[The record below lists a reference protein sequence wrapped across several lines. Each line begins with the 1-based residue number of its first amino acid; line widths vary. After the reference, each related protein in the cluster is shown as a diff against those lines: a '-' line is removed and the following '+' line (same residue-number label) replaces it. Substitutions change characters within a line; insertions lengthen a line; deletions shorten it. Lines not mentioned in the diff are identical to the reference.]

1 MRLEVFRTRQYLLL
15 PLVFL
20 VMTVVLLVG
29 RDCEANKPKLY
40 HKHVKFINFYFP
52 INPHVQKLYKKGYK
66 GGYGKKYKDYHRGE
80 IKNFKYPFRLHVSF
94 TTV

>member
-1 MRLEVFRTRQYLLL
+1 
-15 PLVFL
+15 
-20 VMTVVLLVG
+20 MTVVLLVG

-80 IKNFKYPFRLHVSF
+80 IKNFKYPFRLH
-94 TTV
+94 